1 MKIILNW
8 LCFAC
13 IVLVSS
19 GCIPARIDGP
29 YEGRVID
36 AETNQPIQGAVVS
49 GTWYKQAATP
59 AGSVSTYY
67 DSYEMLTDKNGEFH
81 IPGKG
86 LLVLTEIR
94 DMNFSIFKAGY
105 EQFPE
110 NSPWSGL
117 KEWGPDDRITW
128 QGEKGTFKIRRLT
141 LEERRNRSL
150 GFPGGPNKKNKLY
163 IIESNKENTE
173 IGRSADTLLPVE

>member
-8 LCFAC
+8 LCLAC
-13 IVLVSS
+13 VVFVCS
-19 GCIPARIDGP
+19 GCVLARIDGP

-36 AETNQPIQGAVVS
+36 AETNQPIEGAVVNA
-49 GTWYKQAATP
+49 TWFKEEATP
-59 AGSVSTYY
+59 AGSVSTYH
-67 DSYEMLTDKNGEFH
+67 DSYEILTDKNGDFH

-94 DMNFSIFKAGY
+94 DMDLSIFKASY

-128 QGEKGTFKIRRLT
+128 RGEKGTFKLRRLT
-141 LEERRNRSL
+141 LEERRNRTL
-150 GFPGGPNKKNKLY
+150 GFPEGPHKRIKMFV
-163 IIESNKENTE
+163 KERNLE
-173 IGRSADTLLPVE
+173 NIAIGRSADTLLPVE